1 MMLYVLALKS
11 NLILL
16 ILSAPEPFNEC
27 LTHFKFQS
35 DSINTRYEE
44 CPPRPRWPLNSNLIL
59 LIQDNRVTLSRWKST
74 FKFQSDSINTTAKMR
89 NSAAVKLFKFQS
101 DSINTSMRLQ
111 VFLICPPLNS
121 NLILLIRYRWF
132 NMDMS

>member
-1 MMLYVLALKS
+1 MMLYVLALNS

-74 FKFQSDSINTTAKMR
+74 FKFQSDSINTFLLYLLYSR
-89 NSAAVKLFKFQS
+89 LPSFKFQS
-101 DSINTSMRLQ
+101 DSINTIRCLYA
-111 VFLICPPLNS
+111 LRI
-121 NLILLIRYRWF
+121 IDLL
-132 NMDMS
+132 